1 MQYSLPTNQPD
12 AMTTNNSQNNTF
24 ASKAPTGVSMGL
36 IVCHICGTVWQGA
49 KDGDQCGRCETR
61 LHQRK
66 PNHINRTWALLI
78 ASFLMYVP
86 ANLLPIMVT
95 KSIIGIQ
102 NSTIMGG
109 VLYFIASG
117 EWALAIIIFA
127 ASFLVPLFKLITL
140 TFLLVLAEKRSAWRL
155 KERAK
160 LYRVVEAVGRWS
172 MLDVF
177 VVCILAGIV
186 QLSNFSQVIA
196 GPGVMAFAA
205 VVILTM
211 LATLS
216 FDPRVTWDNANH
228 QQYGQ
233 Q

>member
-1 MQYSLPTNQPD
+1 MRYSLPTD
-12 AMTTNNSQNNTF
+12 KIDSLTNDRQEKVEIES
-24 ASKAPTGVSMGL
+24 APTGRSMGL

-49 KDGDQCGRCETR
+49 KDGQQCGRCESQ

-78 ASFLMYVP
+78 AAFLMYLP

-95 KSIIGIQ
+95 KSLIATQ
-102 NSTIMGG
+102 YSTIMGG

-117 EWALAIIIFA
+117 EWALALIIFV
-127 ASFLVPLFKLITL
+127 ASFLVPLFKLISL
-140 TFLLVLAEKRSAWRL
+140 TVLLVLAQKRSAWRL

-160 LYRVVEAVGRWS
+160 LYRVIEAIGRWS

-177 VVCILAGIV
+177 VVCILVGLV

-196 GPGVMAFAA
+196 GPGVLAFAA

-211 LATLS
+211 FATLS
-216 FDPRVTWDNANH
+216 FDSRATWDNANH
-228 QQYGQ
+228 QQEGKQ
-233 Q
+233 

>member
-1 MQYSLPTNQPD
+1 MQYSPPTD
-12 AMTTNNSQNNTF
+12 SADSLTNHSQNQTNSST
-24 ASKAPTGVSMGL
+24 ALRGLSMGL
-36 IVCHICGTVWQGA
+36 IVCHICGTVWQDA
-49 KDGDQCGRCETR
+49 KDGQPCGRCESQ

-78 ASFLMYVP
+78 AAFLMYLP

-95 KSIIGIQ
+95 KSLIATQ
-102 NSTIMGG
+102 YSTIMGG

-117 EWALAIIIFA
+117 EWALAVIIFV
-127 ASFLVPLFKLITL
+127 ASFLVPLFKLISL
-140 TFLLVLAEKRSAWRL
+140 TILLVLAQKRSAWRL

-160 LYRVVEAVGRWS
+160 LYRVIEAVGRWS

-177 VVCILAGIV
+177 VVCILAGLV

-196 GPGVMAFAA
+196 GSGVLAFGA

-228 QQYGQ
+228 QQDGKQ
-233 Q
+233 

>member
-1 MQYSLPTNQPD
+1 MQYSLPTNKTD
-12 AMTTNNSQNNTF
+12 SLTNNSQEK
-24 ASKAPTGVSMGL
+24 ASNGKVPTGVSMGL
-36 IVCHICGTVWQGA
+36 MVCHICGTVWQDA
-49 KDGDQCGRCETR
+49 KDGQQCGRCESQ

-78 ASFLMYVP
+78 AAFLMYLP

-95 KSIIGIQ
+95 KTLIATQ
-102 NSTIMGG
+102 YSTIMGG
-109 VLYFIASG
+109 VLYFIVSD
-117 EWALAIIIFA
+117 EWALALIIFV
-127 ASFLVPLFKLITL
+127 ASFLVPLFKLISL
-140 TFLLVLAEKRSAWRL
+140 TILLVLAQKRSAWRL

-160 LYRVVEAVGRWS
+160 LYRVIEAVGRWS

-177 VVCILAGIV
+177 VVCILAGLV

-196 GPGVMAFAA
+196 GPGVLAFAA

-228 QQYGQ
+228 QQDRKL
-233 Q
+233 